1 MMTEREV
8 EPIMEKLREAESMV
22 LSVISDDSKRES
34 WNAAEECKVLI
45 WKAMDSAG
53 DMAR

>member
-8 EPIMEKLREAESMV
+8 ELIMHKLREAESMV
-22 LSVISDDSKRES
+22 LSVITDDKRRDC
-34 WNAAEECKVLI
+34 WRAAEECKVLI
-45 WKAMDSAG
+45 WKAMDAAG

>member
-8 EPIMEKLREAESMV
+8 EPIMDKLREAERMV
-22 LSVISDDSKRES
+22 LLVISDDNKRDS
-34 WNAAEECKVLI
+34 WSAAEECKVFI